1 MKTIVMWL
9 AALAVLCPAGMSS
22 AETVYYWTDENG
34 VRHFSNTGAP
44 ADVEEVGSIAGS
56 ISPPEP
62 EEQGEAPEGP
72 VEQAPR
78 EGAEQPPEGSDQDE
92 ALANAPGSG
101 SSAPTVREKFDQ
113 ARRDQVARQA
123 EAERRRLEGQIA
135 QLEGRGL
142 SSTFTEGMRS
152 AQLEPLREQ
161 LALLDA
167 DPVQYFRMK
176 QQGAFVQGG
185 RTSSNRDRRG
195 GRTGAMRDGMR
206 ETP

>member
-1 MKTIVMWL
+1 MKTVCVW
-9 AALAVLCPAGMSS
+9 LAVLAVFCVTDMSS

-62 EEQGEAPEGP
+62 KEQIEASEGP
-72 VEQAPR
+72 IEQAPG
-78 EGAEQPPEGSDQDE
+78 ESDPGE
-92 ALANAPGSG
+92 AQANAPGSG
-101 SSAPTVREKFDQ
+101 SSAPTAREKFEQ
-113 ARRDQVARQA
+113 AQRDQVARQA
-123 EAERRRLEGQIA
+123 EEERRRLEGQIA
-135 QLEGRGL
+135 QIEGRGL
-142 SSTFTEGMRS
+142 SSTITEGMRA
-152 AQLEPLREQ
+152 AQLEPLKEQ

-167 DPVQYFRMK
+167 DPAQYFRLK

-206 ETP
+206 ERP